1 MAELRKVRVQLLD
14 TNTGEV
20 LENVDVKTSDGAVL
34 LADGTTLRDLN
45 NQFSLDLAMNTL
57 SLNRHLEEKH
67 LTQSEIDGLLANLDY
82 DNTTGELIITK
93 QDGSKTSVPTALGK
107 IAVGLKIVDG
117 KPGTAEE
124 GHKYL
129 EMKLEDGSTVRADLT
144 ELVDIYRGSYGKEI
158 EVRVDSKNTITAE
171 LVSKSIS
178 MDKLDEEVQKHLK
191 SHYMLEVGGTD
202 IGGVKNGGNVIIN
215 RDGTMDVD
223 LTNVELKPG
232 SGGFGKSTL
241 YFMDAGG
248 NMVAASTFKLVRDS
262 DPTRAVRV
270 DTLYPMVMHTPHMAN
285 TNDATSAEVV
295 TIVKNSIGNGRLFI
309 SPGDIGVNGSFIAD
323 RDFSYDWYVRFLD
336 DKGEIMDTR
345 RYQLIVE
352 NAEVAYCL
360 DDDHCSLLLD
370 DMAAKFV
377 TGTYDIYCVLGG
389 VSGIS
394 DVTPGGY
401 ERDKKPSNHVLVR
414 IIPR

>member
-57 SLNRHLEEKH
+57 RINQHIGEQHLSP
-67 LTQSEIDGLLANLDY
+67 SEIAALVAGLDY
-82 DNTTGELIITK
+82 DTTTGEIIIIK
-93 QDGSKTSVPTALGK
+93 QDGTQSAIPTALGK

-117 KPGTAEE
+117 KPGTSEE

-144 ELVDIYRGSYGKEI
+144 ELVDVYRGSYGREI
-158 EVRVDSKNTITAE
+158 EVRVDTKNTITAE
-171 LVSKSIS
+171 IVSKSIS
-178 MDKLDEEVQKHLK
+178 MDKLDEEVQRHLK
-191 SHYMLEVGGTD
+191 SHYMLEIGGTE
-202 IGGVKNGGNVIIN
+202 IGGVKNGGNVVIN

-223 LTNVELKPG
+223 LSNVELKPG
-232 SGGFGKSTL
+232 SGGLGRSTL

-248 NMVAASTFKLVRDS
+248 TIAAATTLKLVRDS
-262 DPTRAVRV
+262 DPTHAIKV
-270 DTLYPMVMHTPHMAN
+270 DTLYPVIMHTPHMAN
-285 TNDATSAEVV
+285 TNDATHAEVITV
-295 TIVKNSIGNGRLFI
+295 TKNSIGNGRLFI

-323 RDFSYDWYVRFLD
+323 RDYSYDWYVRFLD

-370 DMAAKFV
+370 DMATKFLS
-377 TGTYDIYCVLGG
+377 GTYDIYCVLGG

-394 DVTPGGY
+394 NVTPGGY
-401 ERDKKPSNHVLVR
+401 VRDKKSSNHVLIR
-414 IIPR
+414 IVPR